1 MITEKNVD
9 ESAAEA
15 GYLERFGLEREPFA
29 AAPEPLFF
37 CADGTLT
44 QRLDML
50 QNLTEFGMLLLL
62 VIGEP
67 GSGKT
72 SVLQQFLARAGSNWQ
87 TCELHADTVT
97 NVHELVAELANG
109 FQLAAT
115 DNTQLAEQLERL
127 RAQGQLAV
135 LAVDDA
141 QRLPDAALRALL
153 DLSGAP
159 TEDSKRLRLVLFG
172 TEALQDKLAALSPEH
187 ADNTHVF
194 TLPRLTEMQTG
205 AYIHHRLA
213 VAGATGAAP
222 FSGAQ
227 VKAIY
232 KASRGVPAL
241 INARAQQM
249 LLDIHQVS
257 GGARSGM
264 RSAAAVLNSAPVRV
278 ALGIVGAV
286 ALLTLATV
294 LWTRHQAA
302 PAQPTIAATE
312 QTLELA
318 VPDTSRMPDAKVSS
332 VNGAT
337 SNKKPVSTPT
347 PLPVPMLGPQV
358 ENPPIS
364 SPRGKIEVSALPAPD
379 AVTPP
384 PQIAQPSVQPTPT
397 PTVVTVPVKSAATTA
412 PTHTPALPSPSVSPA
427 PPPAATAPVVKVP
440 AKPTAKA
447 AHSPAPGKPV
457 ARTEQATGAYTLQL
471 LGSRR
476 EAALR
481 QFIAANN
488 LADKATVVRTQ
499 RDAQNWY
506 VLLYGRYPT
515 RAAAS
520 AALARLAPAVRA
532 AHPWPRRVG
541 ELQGR

>member
-1 MITEKNVD
+1 MISEKNAAQA
-9 ESAAEA
+9 AAES
-15 GYLERFGLEREPFA
+15 GYLERFGLAREPFA
-29 AAPEPLFF
+29 AAPDPLFF
-37 CADGTLT
+37 CADATLT
-44 QRLDML
+44 QRLDLL

-87 TCELHADTVT
+87 TCELPAATVT
-97 NVHELVAELANG
+97 HVHELVTDLANG
-109 FQLAAT
+109 FQIAAT
-115 DNTQLAEQLERL
+115 DTAQLAEQLERL

-141 QRLPDAALRALL
+141 QRLSDAALRALL

-159 TEDSKRLRLVLFG
+159 AEDCKRLRLVLFG
-172 TEALQDKLAALSPEH
+172 TEALQHKLAALSPEH

-222 FSGAQ
+222 FSAAQ

-232 KASRGVPAL
+232 KASRGLPAL

-257 GGARSGM
+257 GGAHGGM
-264 RSAAAVLNSAPVRV
+264 RSAAAALNSAPVRV
-278 ALGIVGAV
+278 VLGIVGAV
-286 ALLTLATV
+286 TLLTLATM
-294 LWTRHQAA
+294 LWIRHKTA
-302 PAQPTIAATE
+302 PLQPTVAATE
-312 QTLELA
+312 QTIDLA
-318 VPDTSRMPDAKVSS
+318 VPDSSRTPEAKSITANSGTAV
-332 VNGAT
+332 
-337 SNKKPVSTPT
+337 KKPPATPA

-358 ENPPIS
+358 EHPPIS

-379 AVTPP
+379 TVTPP
-384 PQIAQPSVQPTPT
+384 PQIAPPNIRPTAT
-397 PTVVTVPVKSAATTA
+397 PTVVTVPVKPVTTLA
-412 PTHTPALPSPSVSPA
+412 PLPAPASPSPSVRPAPLAAPAGAVAKPSSKSLAKALRSPA
-427 PPPAATAPVVKVP
+427 PSKSPTHGAPAA
-440 AKPTAKA
+440 
-447 AHSPAPGKPV
+447 
-457 ARTEQATGAYTLQL
+457 GAYTLQL

-488 LADKATVVRTQ
+488 LADNATVVHTQ
-499 RDAQNWY
+499 RDGQDWY
-506 VLLYGRYPT
+506 VLLYGRYPS

-520 AALARLAPAVRA
+520 AALTRFAPAVRA

-541 ELQGR
+541 ELQER